1 MSSSHH
7 GASLSQEYP
16 APSLPTSRHIRLVS
30 LLPGSNDTIIC
41 ELITAD
47 LDSAPHYEAL
57 SYTWGN
63 PLDCR
68 TIYIKTTESGDATEF
83 QVTSNCFSAL
93 RCLRLA
99 DRPRIL
105 WIDAVSIDQHNF
117 PERNHQVT
125 LMSQIYS
132 GAAEVIIYLGESE
145 DNCDLAIE
153 LIIELDNPDLE
164 TTTSLSYPKSEPLL
178 LALRSFFSRP
188 WFSRVWVIQEA
199 TLSHRATVYCGDKV
213 FPWSAV
219 KSFHQWNA
227 SQKWLGRLPFVVTSS
242 RESLTKSRP
251 GRTMLK
257 ALIETRYCAAT
268 DPRDKVYGLLPLL
281 HAFDQELKITP
292 QYEDS
297 VAKVYTDC
305 AAVLMMQER
314 FELVLCAVQG
324 GSDCNDLPSWVPDW
338 RHEPKRTI
346 LGKNHDIP
354 SDSTLASNDVSG
366 YSMRLTLSPPEPVL
380 HMAGYSCGKVMKVGS
395 VYLAGQGPFP
405 LDDWKALLDK
415 EPTQSLDA
423 DPDEAS
429 YAVKGFYAVICA
441 ADFAYPLAIH
451 QFVEGEK
458 ESAKG
463 KQGSSW
469 EALVRRALRK
479 RADGSPSGNNSA
491 LSLRDIPF
499 RRAGVHLPPSYRI
512 YVQRVLQHCHSRRFF
527 VTDTGFMGLGP
538 EETRVGN
545 DVYASAGAKIP
556 FVLREVDSGSKQ
568 RETSR
573 FRLVGECYLES
584 RTWRELGSEPR
595 HLDII

>member
-1 MSSSHH
+1 
-7 GASLSQEYP
+7 
-16 APSLPTSRHIRLVS
+16 
-30 LLPGSNDTIIC
+30 
-41 ELITAD
+41 
-47 LDSAPHYEAL
+47 
-57 SYTWGN
+57 
-63 PLDCR
+63 
-68 TIYIKTTESGDATEF
+68 
-83 QVTSNCFSAL
+83 
-93 RCLRLA
+93 
-99 DRPRIL
+99 
-105 WIDAVSIDQHNF
+105 
-117 PERNHQVT
+117 
-125 LMSQIYS
+125 MSQIHS
-132 GAAEVIIYLGESE
+132 GATEVIIYLGESE

-153 LIIELDNPDLE
+153 FIIELDNPDLE

-199 TLSHRATVYCGDKV
+199 TLSQRATVYCGDKV

-242 RESLTKSRP
+242 RASLTKSRP
-251 GRTMLK
+251 GKTMLK

-281 HAFDQELKITP
+281 QAFDQELNLTP
-292 QYEDS
+292 RYEDS

-305 AAVLMMQER
+305 AASLMTQER
-314 FELVLCAVQG
+314 FESVLCAVQG
-324 GSDCNDLPSWVPDW
+324 GSNHDDLPSWVPDW

-346 LGKNHDIP
+346 LGKNYDIP
-354 SDSTLASNDVSG
+354 SDSALASKDGSG
-366 YSMRLTLSPPEPVL
+366 YPMRLTLSTPEPVL

-405 LDDWKALLDK
+405 LDEWKALLDK

-423 DPDEAS
+423 DMDEAS

-469 EALVRRALRK
+469 ETLVRRALLRK
-479 RADGSPSGNNSA
+479 RADGSPSGNSSA

-538 EETRVGN
+538 EEACIGD
-545 DVYASAGAKIP
+545 DVYSSAGAKIP
-556 FVLREVDSGSKQ
+556 FVLREVDNGSKKQ
-568 RETSR
+568 ETSQ

-584 RTWRELGSEPR
+584 RTWRELGGDPR
-595 HLDII
+595 YLDII

>member
-1 MSSSHH
+1 MGPSHH
-7 GASLSQEYP
+7 GASLSQQYP

-30 LLPGSNDTIIC
+30 LLPGRDDTITC
-41 ELITAD
+41 ELLTAD

-63 PLDCR
+63 PLDCQ
-68 TIYIKTTESGDATEF
+68 TIYIKTTESRDATEF

-93 RCLRLA
+93 RRLRLT

-145 DNCDLAIE
+145 NNCDLAIE
-153 LIIELDNPDLE
+153 FIIELDNPDLE

-178 LALRSFFSRP
+178 LALRSFFNRP

-199 TLSHRATVYCGDKV
+199 TLSNRATVYCGDKV

-242 RESLTKSRP
+242 RASLTKTRP
-251 GRTMLK
+251 GKTMLK
-257 ALIETRYCAAT
+257 ALIETGHCAAT
-268 DPRDKVYGLLPLL
+268 DPRDKLNL
-281 HAFDQELKITP
+281 TP

-305 AAVLMMQER
+305 AAALMTQQR
-314 FELVLCAVQG
+314 FESVLCAVQG
-324 GSDCNDLPSWVPDW
+324 GSDRNDLPSWVPD
-338 RHEPKRTI
+338 RSNEPRRTI
-346 LGKNHDIP
+346 IGENDDIP
-354 SDSTLASNDVSG
+354 HHSAWVANDVSG
-366 YSMRLTLSPPEPVL
+366 YSMRLTLSPPEPVP
-380 HMAGYSCGKVMKVGS
+380 HMAGYPCGKIAKMGS
-395 VYLAGQGPFP
+395 AYLAGQGPFP
-405 LDDWKALLDK
+405 LDEWKALSDK

-423 DPDEAS
+423 DPDETS
-429 YAVKGFYAVICA
+429 YAIGGFYTVICG
-441 ADFAYPLAIH
+441 ADFTYPLAIH
-451 QFVEGEK
+451 EFVDGEK
-458 ESAKG
+458 ESAKDEQDSG
-463 KQGSSW
+463 W
-469 EALVRRALRK
+469 EALVRQALLE
-479 RADGSPSGNNSA
+479 RADGSPSGNST

-499 RRAGVHLPPSYRI
+499 HQAGKRMFPSYKI
-512 YVQRVLQHCHSRRFF
+512 YVQTVVRNCYSRRFF

-538 EETRVGN
+538 EETRIGD
-545 DVYASAGAKIP
+545 DVYASVGAKIP

-568 RETSR
+568 QETSR

-584 RTWRELGSEPR
+584 RTWTKLESEPKYFN
-595 HLDII
+595 IV

>member
-1 MSSSHH
+1 MGLSHH

-68 TIYIKTTESGDATEF
+68 TIYIKTAEFGDATEF

-93 RCLRLA
+93 RRLRLA

-145 DNCDLAIE
+145 DNCNLAIE
-153 LIIELDNPDLE
+153 FIIEVYNPNLE

-178 LALRSFFSRP
+178 LALRSFFNRP

-242 RESLTKSRP
+242 RASLTKSRP
-251 GRTMLK
+251 GKTMLK

-281 HAFDQELKITP
+281 HAFDQELNLTP

-305 AAVLMMQER
+305 AAALMTQER

-338 RHEPKRTI
+338 RNEPKRTI
-346 LGKNHDIP
+346 LGKNYDIP
-354 SDSTLASNDVSG
+354 SDSAWASNDVSG

-395 VYLAGQGPFP
+395 TYLAGQGTIP
-405 LDDWKALLDK
+405 LDEWKALLDK
-415 EPTQSLDA
+415 GPTQSLDA

-429 YAVKGFYAVICA
+429 YTVKGFYAVICA

-479 RADGSPSGNNSA
+479 RADGSPSGNNGA
-491 LSLRDIPF
+491 LPLRDIPF

-538 EETRVGN
+538 EETRVGD

-556 FVLREVDSGSKQ
+556 FILREVDSGSKLQ
-568 RETSR
+568 ETSR
-573 FRLVGECYLES
+573 FRLVGECYSES
-584 RTWRELGSEPR
+584 RTWRELGGEPR
-595 HLDII
+595 YLDIV

>member
-1 MSSSHH
+1 M
-7 GASLSQEYP
+7 
-16 APSLPTSRHIRLVS
+16 
-30 LLPGSNDTIIC
+30 
-41 ELITAD
+41 AD

-68 TIYIKTTESGDATEF
+68 TIYIKTTEFGDTTEF

-153 LIIELDNPDLE
+153 FITELDNPDLE
-164 TTTSLSYPKSEPLL
+164 TTTSLSYPKSESLL

-219 KSFHQWNA
+219 KSFQQWNA
-227 SQKWLGRLPFVVTSS
+227 SQNWLERLPFVVTSS
-242 RESLTKSRP
+242 RASLTKSRP
-251 GRTMLK
+251 ERTMLK

-281 HAFDQELKITP
+281 HAFDQELNLTP

-305 AAVLMMQER
+305 AAALMTQQR

-324 GSDCNDLPSWVPDW
+324 GSDRNDLPSWVPDW
-338 RHEPKRTI
+338 RNEPKRTI
-346 LGKNHDIP
+346 IGENDDIP
-354 SDSTLASNDVSG
+354 HHSAWASNDVSE
-366 YSMRLTLSPPEPVL
+366 YSMRLTLSTPEPVL

-395 VYLAGQGPFP
+395 AYLAGQGPFP
-405 LDDWKALLDK
+405 LDEWKALLDK

-429 YAVKGFYAVICA
+429 YAVEGFYAVICA
-441 ADFAYPLAIH
+441 AGFAEPLAIH
-451 QFVEGEK
+451 RFVEGEK

-469 EALVRRALRK
+469 EALVRRALLRK

-499 RRAGVHLPPSYRI
+499 RQAGVLLPPTYRI

-538 EETRVGN
+538 EETQIGD
-545 DVYASAGAKIP
+545 DVYASVGAKIP

-568 RETSR
+568 QETSR

-584 RTWRELGSEPR
+584 RTWTKLESEPGY
-595 HLDII
+595 LNII